1 MTGGLASLRNE
12 SLKGIPAITN
22 IFVIA
27 KMPRKLAKEK
37 QVAVENKHKL
47 K

>member
-12 SLKGIPAITN
+12 SLKGPAITN